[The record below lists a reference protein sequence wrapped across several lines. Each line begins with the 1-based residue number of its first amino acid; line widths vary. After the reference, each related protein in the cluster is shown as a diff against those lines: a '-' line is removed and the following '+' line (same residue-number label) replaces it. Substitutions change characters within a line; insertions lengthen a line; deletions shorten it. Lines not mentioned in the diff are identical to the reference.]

1 MAKSKLIPLIVWSII
16 GLLLVGSVTFMC
28 YSINKFNNPNKSNR
42 ANAKI
47 SSESPQQENENSDKS
62 GDTDNS
68 SETNNASSNGSEK
81 SDDTQQSNPPDAPK
95 NVKVSG
101 TRRNVAYYT
110 SWSAY
115 ARNVMV
121 KDIDASLITHLNFAF
136 ANLNT
141 DGSIVIGDSWVDVEK
156 PMGGESWDS
165 PGDSR
170 GHFAQLRELKKK
182 YPHLKTLISV
192 GGWTWSNNFSDVA
205 AAPEK
210 RKQFAKT
217 AVEFCNKHGFDG
229 IDIDWEYPVEGG
241 NNITHRKEDKQN
253 FTKLLAEIRAEI
265 KAQNKPYLL
274 TIAAGGNAN
283 FTTNTEPK
291 EMMKY
296 LDFMNIMNYDYH
308 GTWETTTNH
317 NTPLYAN
324 PKDKSKDA
332 VFSVDYT
339 INAYLKA
346 GVKPEDMNM
355 GLAFYGHGWTDV
367 KSKDNN
373 GLWQE
378 GTGPKSAGFGF
389 GSWEG
394 GSFDYKD
401 IVDNYIGKA
410 GYKRYWDDVAKV
422 PYLFNGTT
430 FISYDDKESIGYKLN
445 YAESKKLG
453 GTMFWEFTGDKDKTL
468 QKQIASFYGKNLAVK

>member
-1 MAKSKLIPLIVWSII
+1 DKESNKNQAGQDNQSGQSGQDNQSGQNGQAGQDNQSEQSGQEGENPTKKDDEAVVIP
-16 GLLLVGSVTFMC
+16 
-28 YSINKFNNPNKSNR
+28 
-42 ANAKI
+42 
-47 SSESPQQENENSDKS
+47 
-62 GDTDNS
+62 
-68 SETNNASSNGSEK
+68 
-81 SDDTQQSNPPDAPK
+81 NPPKAPT

-115 ARNVMV
+115 ARNVLV

-136 ANLNT
+136 ANLNP
-141 DGSIVIGDSWVDVEK
+141 DGTVVIGDSWVDVEK

-165 PGDSR
+165 PADSK
-170 GHFAQLRELKKK
+170 GHFAQLRALKKK

-205 AAPEK
+205 ADASK
-210 RKQFAKT
+210 RKKFAT
-217 AVEFCNKHGFDG
+217 SAVEFCTKFGFDG

-253 FTKLLAEIRAEI
+253 FTKLLAEIRGEI
-265 KAQNKPYLL
+265 KAKNKPYLL

-283 FTTNTEPK
+283 FTKNTEPK

-308 GTWETTTNH
+308 GAWDKTTNH

-324 PKDKSKDA
+324 PKDKTKDA
-332 VFSVDYT
+332 EFSVDYT
-339 INAYLKA
+339 IRAYLDA

-355 GLAFYGHGWTDV
+355 GLAFYGHGWTNV
-367 KSKDNN
+367 TSKTNN
-373 GLWQE
+373 GLLQP
-378 GTGPKSAGFGF
+378 GAAATGAGFGS
-389 GSWEG
+389 GTWEG

-401 IVDNYIGKA
+401 IIDNYIGKA
-410 GYKRYWDDVAKV
+410 GYKRYWDDIAKV
-422 PYLFNGTT
+422 PYLYNGTS
-430 FISYDDKESIGYKLN
+430 FISYDDKESLGYKLN

-453 GTMFWEFTGDKDKTL
+453 GTMFWEFTGDKNNEL
-468 QKQIASFYGKNLAVK
+468 QKQIASFYGNHLAVK